1 MEALE
6 AAWPFLWRLEREEV
20 VPALVGGENVGCWTP
35 NSRMGDDLWESLVYR
50 VVD

>member
-20 VPALVGGENVGCWTP
+20 VPALVGGEYWTP
-35 NSRMGDDLWESLVYR
+35 NSRMGDGLWESLVRR
-50 VVD
+50 VVG